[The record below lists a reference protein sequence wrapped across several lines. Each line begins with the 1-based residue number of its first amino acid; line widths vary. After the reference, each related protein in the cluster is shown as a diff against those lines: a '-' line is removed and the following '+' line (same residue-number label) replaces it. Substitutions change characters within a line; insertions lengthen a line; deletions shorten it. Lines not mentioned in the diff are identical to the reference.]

1 MTPGYEL
8 LLPPRGKEPAPL
20 LLILPI
26 LGRLLCLPDFWL
38 EKRIARFFVKRGFAC
53 AIVQRQFFLFQSGAG
68 ELQLNEYITSTVRLA
83 RQTLDTL
90 STHPDIRSDQIA
102 SLGISF
108 GGIINTLLCA
118 QDPRIRA
125 AVIALAG
132 GPIPE
137 ILATSWD
144 PLVRYYYRSVKKGM
158 GWKKEEFIPKLSALV
173 ENPLEAAPKVDAQK
187 ILMIIAK
194 YDQVVRYPY
203 AESLREKMGLPE
215 TVYLPCGHYTSLL
228 VLPVLERQ
236 ALHFYQR
243 KFQTA

>member
-38 EKRIARFFVKRGFAC
+38 EKKIAGFFTKRGFAC
-53 AIVQRQFFLFQSGAG
+53 AIVERQFFLFQSGLG

-83 RQTLDTL
+83 RQTLDAL
-90 STHPDIRSDQIA
+90 STHPDIRQTQIA

-118 QDPRIRA
+118 QDTRIRA

-144 PLVRYYYRSVKKGM
+144 PLVRYYYRSVKNGM
-158 GWKKEEFIPKLSALV
+158 GWKTEEFVLKLSALL
-173 ENPLEAAPKVDAQK
+173 ENPLDAAPKVDREK

-203 AESLREKMGLPE
+203 AENLRQKMGMPE
-215 TVYLPCGHYTSLL
+215 TLYLPCGHYTSLL
-228 VLPVLERQ
+228 ALPVLERK
-236 ALHFYQR
+236 ALQFYQR
-243 KFQTA
+243 KFLAA